1 VNADDRLAALVARQL
16 DAPVPDAVRRLAEAA
31 GSGPGVA
38 AVLFY
43 GAQLRDWEAEGL
55 ADLYVLSDRG
65 PVLPPAVRFVEADG
79 PEGRSRAK
87 AARMGL
93 AQFRRRCRRGSLDA
107 TVWARFAQPCRLVL
121 VRDAAARAAVL
132 DALREAAATAA
143 WWAAAL
149 APPGASPEEAWTGL
163 FARTYAAEL
172 RPEGPERPRALYL
185 SAKPHL
191 DAVLA
196 GAQPWPGPAD
206 RARARRAWAV
216 RRAAAPALNLLRL
229 ARALAAT
236 EGALGYAAWKLAR
249 HRPGVPP
256 LAAAASLLLGRRPR
270 A

>member
-1 VNADDRLAALVARQL
+1 VSGPDRLRALVAREL
-16 DAPVPDAVRRLAEAA
+16 DGAVPDGVRRLAEAA
-31 GSGPGVA
+31 AGPGVA

-43 GAQLRDWEAEGL
+43 GAQLRDREAGGL
-55 ADLYVLSDRG
+55 ADLYVLADRG
-65 PVLPPAVRFVEADG
+65 PVLPPAVRFVEAAGPDG
-79 PEGRSRAK
+79 RHRAK

-93 AQFRRRCRRGSLDA
+93 AQFRGRCRRDALDT
-107 TVWARFAQPCRLVL
+107 TVWARFVQPARLVL

-132 DALREAAATAA
+132 DALAEAAATAA

-149 APPGASPEEAWTGL
+149 APPQASPEEAWTGL
-163 FARTYAAEL
+163 FARTYGAEL

-185 SAKPHL
+185 AARAHL

-196 GAQPWPGPAD
+196 AAEVRPAPAD

-216 RRAAAPALNLLRL
+216 RRAAGPALNLARL
-229 ARALAAT
+229 ARALVAT
-236 EGALGYAAWKLAR
+236 DGALAYAAWKLAR

-256 LAAAASLLLGRRPR
+256 LAAAASLLLRRRPR